1 VSQLHYITGAA
12 GTGKT
17 YELSNALL
25 RWFEHN
31 TLMEHQMILALT
43 KMHGSRKRLIE
54 RLATNSIHGQ
64 VKISTIDSFALNL
77 VNRWRLSLGYTFPVV
92 PILENGGFVKDELG
106 LRATFEEIRNAA
118 AKILESAIVA
128 GTISNSYPLILVDEF
143 QDCVGAQLSIIR
155 SLVNHVDL
163 ILAADPFQALD
174 GDESAC
180 NWVNG
185 LEDQEHVEF
194 TRLLQPR
201 RTDNHVIQ
209 EAASALYEN
218 RPANYRDTRLP
229 FFSVPTYAL
238 APWRMIP
245 NRLGPNENA
254 ALIFPAQ
261 RAFTNLSNSVI
272 RQNDGRAARRQNQIF
287 FPWIQRLND
296 KDYEHLVLS
305 DFLREIEQGT
315 WKDDKKWLSLHQ
327 QAFYLAKVKGYDQP
341 PAKFLENVVTTYVQ
355 SRKYVNARSVKYE
368 ATTIHGAKNR
378 EFDHVYVI
386 WDARLVARFS
396 DDEKRRLL
404 YNAIT
409 RAKQSCKIVAIGA
422 ERNILT
428 SPVLSLL
435 GVPQG
440 PNQRR

>member
-1 VSQLHYITGAA
+1 VSHLHYITGAA

-17 YELSNALL
+17 HELSNALL
-25 RWFEHN
+25 RWFEHHS
-31 TLMEHQMILALT
+31 LMEHQMILALT

-54 RLATNSIHGQ
+54 RLATNSIHAQ
-64 VKISTIDSFALNL
+64 LKVSTIDSFALNL
-77 VNRWRLSLGYTFPVV
+77 VNRWRLSLGYVFPIV
-92 PILENGGFVKDELG
+92 PTLANGGFVRDELG
-106 LRATFEEIRNAA
+106 LRATFDEIRDAA
-118 AKILESAIVA
+118 ASILESTIVA
-128 GTISNSYPLILVDEF
+128 RTISNSYPLILVDEF
-143 QDCVGAQLSIIR
+143 QDCVGNQLSIIG
-155 SLVNHVDL
+155 SLANHVDL

-180 NWVNG
+180 DWVG
-185 LEDQEHVEF
+185 ELEGQEHVDF
-194 TRLLQPR
+194 TRLIQPR
-201 RTDNHVIQ
+201 RTDNRVIQ

-218 RPANYRDTRLP
+218 RPANYRGGRLP
-229 FFSVPTYAL
+229 FFSVPTYDL
-238 APWRMIP
+238 APWKIIP
-245 NRLGPNENA
+245 ARLGPNENA
-254 ALIFPAQ
+254 ALIFPAL
-261 RAFTNLSNSVI
+261 RAFTNLSKSVI
-272 RQNDGRAARRQNQIF
+272 RQNGRRAANGQPQIF

-296 KDYEHLVLS
+296 KDYEQTMLS

-315 WKDDKKWLSLHQ
+315 WKNDKKWQNLHQ

-341 PAKFLENVVTTYVQ
+341 PSKFLENVVTTYVQ

-368 ATTIHGAKNR
+368 STTIHGAKNR

-386 WDARLVARFS
+386 WDDRLIARLS

-409 RAKQSCKIVAIGA
+409 RAKHSCKVVAIGA
-422 ERNILT
+422 ERNVMT

-435 GVPQG
+435 GIPQG